1 MRSEARETMTAINTK
16 GSPGRLVSGGP
27 ATDRLAVRQ
36 LTKTYPDGTVANDN
50 IDLSVPAGTV
60 CALLGPNGAG
70 KSTLVSQIIGL
81 LAPTAGTITIDGHDV
96 VTDDR
101 VARRLCS
108 FQPQA
113 QMSLDGL
120 TPRTAIQLVGRL
132 RGGTHGAVRERTAAL
147 IEALDLTEF
156 ADTGGAHLSGGVK
169 RLTGFAMAAVIPGRL
184 VLLDEP
190 TNDVDPIRRRLLW
203 NQVRALADE
212 GSAVVVATHNLDEVE
227 SVADRFVVVSHG
239 RIVGDVASG
248 SAAGSNDRL
257 HVALNI
263 RRGCV
268 LPPPPPTISRL
279 ATSNGQ
285 VTGLVTELEVL
296 EVLGWAESLRMQG
309 LVSGYEVG
317 SPTLDD
323 VYTQLVDNTE
333 RA

>member
-1 MRSEARETMTAINTK
+1 MTTIDARCRAMRRPM
-16 GSPGRLVSGGP
+16 SGG
-27 ATDRLAVRQ
+27 ATTDRLEVRQ
-36 LTKTYPDGTVANDN
+36 LTKTYPDGTVANDG

-70 KSTLVSQIIGL
+70 KSTLVKQIIGL
-81 LAPTAGTITIDGHDV
+81 LAPTAGTITIDGEDV
-96 VTDDR
+96 AANDR
-101 VARRLCS
+101 AARRLCS

-120 TPRTAIQLVGRL
+120 TPRTAIHLVGRL
-132 RGGTHGAVRERTAAL
+132 RGGTHTVVRERTAAL
-147 IEALDLTEF
+147 IEALDLGEF

-169 RLTGFAMAAVIPGRL
+169 RLTGFAMAAVIPGGL

-212 GSAVVVATHNLDEVE
+212 GSAVVVATHNLEEVE
-227 SVADRFVVVSHG
+227 TVADRFVVVSHG
-239 RIVGDVASG
+239 RIVGDVTPGTS
-248 SAAGSNDRL
+248 AGSSEGL
-257 HVALNI
+257 HIVLNV

-268 LPPPPPTISRL
+268 LPSPPAAISL
-279 ATSNGQ
+279 AASNGQ
-285 VTGLVTELEVL
+285 VTGVVSELELL

-323 VYTQLVDNTE
+323 VYARLVDNTE
-333 RA
+333 RT

>member
-1 MRSEARETMTAINTK
+1 MTVTK
-16 GSPGRLVSGGP
+16 ASAKHRPVSDSTSTHRLEVRRLSKRYPSG
-27 ATDRLAVRQ
+27 VI
-36 LTKTYPDGTVANDN
+36 ANDA

-70 KSTLVSQIIGL
+70 KSTLVGQIAGL
-81 LAPTAGTITIDGHDV
+81 LSPTAGTITIDGEDV
-96 VTDDR
+96 VADGR
-101 VARRLCS
+101 AARRLCS

-132 RGGTHGAVRERTAAL
+132 RGGTRRVVRERTDSL
-147 IEALDLTEF
+147 IEALDLREF
-156 ADTGGAHLSGGVK
+156 ADTSGARLSGGIK

-203 NQVRALADE
+203 SQARALADE

-227 SVADRFVVVSHG
+227 TVADRFVVVSHG
-239 RIVGDVASG
+239 RIVGDVT
-248 SAAGSNDRL
+248 AGSTTGSSDDL
-257 HVALNI
+257 HIVLNVA
-263 RRGCV
+263 RGSV
-268 LPPPPPTISRL
+268 LPSPPSAISRL
-279 ATSNGQ
+279 AASNGQ
-285 VTGLVTELEVL
+285 VAGVVTELQVL
-296 EVLGWAESLRMQG
+296 EALGWAESLRMRG

-323 VYTQLVDNTE
+323 LYTQLVDNTE
-333 RA
+333 RT